1 MSVFTPEYKLSINGV
16 EYTDVAI
23 SDIAHQAGR
32 EDIYAQPTPSYI
44 QIALVALNNE
54 NYNFQV
60 NDGIALQVKDSTNV
74 FRTLFGG
81 NITDITTEVASASSV
96 AETFTYTILAL
107 GSLAKLP
114 KVIYDGTLARDDD
127 GDQIFELL
135 SDLFLNNWN
144 EVPAAETWAG
154 YDPTTTWANAENL
167 GLGEIDR
174 PGVYEI
180 INRSGSADPDTVYN
194 IASLIADSAF
204 GVLYEDNEGRIGY
217 ADALHRQN
225 YLANNGYTEIS
236 ANTAFGAGL
245 KVLTRGADV
254 RNDVFLNYGNNFG
267 SQVSAIDLD
276 SIEVFGYRGET
287 INTVLHDATDA
298 QSVANRFISLRSYPR
313 ALFDSI
319 TFPLTNSAIDDAD
332 RDALLGIF
340 VGQPMRIT
348 DLPVQIAPTLQFEG
362 YVEGWR
368 WSTRFNELFL
378 TINLSPIEFSQV
390 AVQWEQVSASEA
402 WNTLSGTLTWEN
414 AIGAVA

>member
-1 MSVFTPEYKLSINGV
+1 MTVFTPQYKLTVNGV
-16 EYTDVAI
+16 EYTNVAI

-32 EDIYAQPTPSYI
+32 EDIYSQPNPSYLQI
-44 QIALVALNNE
+44 QLVSLNNE
-54 NYNFQV
+54 NYNLQI
-60 NDGIALQVKDSTNV
+60 NDGITLQVKDSTDTY
-74 FRTLFGG
+74 RTLFGG
-81 NITDITTEVASASSV
+81 NITDITTEVATASSI

-114 KVIYDGTLARDDD
+114 KVIYEGTLARDDD
-127 GDQIFELL
+127 GDQIYELL

-144 EVPAAETWAG
+144 EVPAAETWSG

-174 PGVYEI
+174 PGQYDI
-180 INRSGSADPDTVYN
+180 RARSVDPDTVYN
-194 IASLIADSAF
+194 IASLIANSAF
-204 GVLYEDNEGRIGY
+204 GVLYEDNQGRIGY
-217 ADALHRQN
+217 ADSIHRQN
-225 YLANNGYTEIS
+225 YLANNGYTDIS
-236 ANTAFGAGL
+236 ANTAIGAGL

-254 RNDVFLNYGNNFG
+254 RNDIVVKFG
-267 SQVSAIDLD
+267 SGFGSERTAIDAT
-276 SIEVFGYRGET
+276 SIALFGYRGESL
-287 INTVLHDATDA
+287 NTVLHDGNDA
-298 QSVANRFISLRSYPR
+298 QAVADRFIALRSYPR

-332 RDALLGIF
+332 RDALLQIF

-348 DLPVQIAPTLQFEG
+348 DLPVQIAPTEQFEG

-390 AVQWEQVSASEA
+390 ALAWDQVSASEA
-402 WNTLSGTLTWEN
+402 WNTLSAILTWEN

>member
-1 MSVFTPEYKLSINGV
+1 MTVFTPDWKLTINAV
-16 EYTDVAI
+16 EYTNVAI

-32 EDIYAQPTPSYI
+32 EDIYSQPNPSYI
-44 QIALVALNNE
+44 QIELVALNNE
-54 NYNFQV
+54 NYDLQV
-60 NDGIALQVKDSTNV
+60 NDGITLQVKDSTDTY
-74 FRTLFGG
+74 RTLFGG
-81 NITDITTEVASASSV
+81 NITDITTEVATASSI

-114 KVIYDGTLARDDD
+114 KVIYNGTLARDDD
-127 GDQIFELL
+127 GDQIYELL

-144 EVPAAETWAG
+144 EVPAAETWSG
-154 YDPTTTWANAENL
+154 YDPTITWANAENI

-174 PGVYEI
+174 PGVYELE
-180 INRSGSADPDTVYN
+180 NRTADPDTTYN
-194 IASLIADSAF
+194 IASLIANSAF
-204 GVLYEDNEGRIGY
+204 GVLYEDNEGRISY
-217 ADALHRQN
+217 ADTTHRQN

-236 ANTAFGAGL
+236 ANTAIGAGL

-254 RNDVFLNYGNNFG
+254 RNEIILNYGNNYG
-267 SQVSAIDLD
+267 SQKTAIDLT
-276 SIEVFGYRGET
+276 SIATFGYRGET
-287 INTVLHDATDA
+287 LNTVLHDATDA
-298 QSVANRFISLRSYPR
+298 QAVADRFIALRSYPR

-332 RDALLGIF
+332 RDALLQIF

-348 DLPVQIAPTLQFEG
+348 DLPVQIAPTQQFEG

-390 AVQWEQVSASEA
+390 ALAWDQVSGSEA

>member
-1 MSVFTPEYKLSINGV
+1 MTVFTPEYKLTVNGV
-16 EYTDVAI
+16 EYTNVAI

-32 EDIYAQPTPSYI
+32 EDIYSQPNPSYL
-44 QIALVALNNE
+44 QIELVALNNE
-54 NYNFQV
+54 NYNLQV
-60 NDGIALQVKDSTNV
+60 NDGLTLQVQDSTNTY
-74 FRTLFGG
+74 RTLFGG
-81 NITDITTEVASASSV
+81 NITDITTEVATASSI

-114 KVIYDGTLARDDD
+114 KVIYNGTLAQDDD
-127 GDQIFELL
+127 GDQIYELL
-135 SDLFLNNWN
+135 SELFLNNWN

-154 YDPTTTWANAENL
+154 YDATTTWANAENI

-174 PGVYEI
+174 PGVYELE
-180 INRSGSADPDTVYN
+180 NRTADPDTTYN
-194 IASLIADSAF
+194 IASLIANSAL
-204 GVLYEDNEGRIGY
+204 GVLYEDNEGRISY
-217 ADALHRQN
+217 ADTTHRQN

-236 ANTAFGAGL
+236 ANTAIGAGL

-254 RNDVFLNYGNNFG
+254 RNEIILNYGNNYG
-267 SQVSAIDLD
+267 SQKTAIDLT
-276 SIEVFGYRGET
+276 SIATFGYRGET
-287 INTVLHDATDA
+287 LNTVLHDATDA
-298 QSVANRFISLRSYPR
+298 QAVANRFISLRSYPR

-332 RDALLGIF
+332 RDALLQIF

-348 DLPVQIAPTLQFEG
+348 DLPVQIAPTQQFEG

-390 AVQWEQVSASEA
+390 ALEWEQVSASEA

>member
-60 NDGIALQVKDSTNV
+60 NDGIALQVKDSTNT

-96 AETFTYTILAL
+96 AETFTYTIIAL

-127 GDQIFELL
+127 GDQMWELL
-135 SDLFLNNWN
+135 SELFLNNWN
-144 EVPAAETWAG
+144 EVPAGETWSG
-154 YDPTTTWANAENL
+154 YDPTVTWANAENL

-180 INRSGSADPDTVYN
+180 TARGADADTVYN
-194 IASLIADSAF
+194 IATLIADSAL
-204 GVLYEDNEGRIGY
+204 GVLYEDSEGRIGY
-217 ADALHRQN
+217 SDTLHRQN

-254 RNDVFLNYGNNFG
+254 RNDIILNYGNNFG
-267 SQVSAIDLD
+267 SQVSTIDLN
-276 SIEVFGYRGET
+276 SIELFGYRGET
-287 INTVLHDATDA
+287 INTVLHDAVDA
-298 QSVANRFISLRSYPR
+298 QAVADRFIALRSYPR

-340 VGQPMRIT
+340 IGQPMRIT
-348 DLPVQIAPTLQFEG
+348 DLPVQITPSGQFEG

-368 WSTRFNELFL
+368 WSTRFNELFV

-390 AVQWEQVSASEA
+390 AVQWEQVSALEA
-402 WNTLSGTLTWEN
+402 WNTLSAILTWEN

>member
-1 MSVFTPEYKLSINGV
+1 MTVFTPDWKLTINAV
-16 EYTDVAI
+16 EYTNVAI

-32 EDIYAQPTPSYI
+32 EDIYSQPNPSYI
-44 QIALVALNNE
+44 QIELIALNNE
-54 NYNFQV
+54 NYNLQV
-60 NDGIALQVKDSTNV
+60 NDGITLQVKDSTNTY
-74 FRTLFGG
+74 RTLFGG
-81 NITDITTEVASASSV
+81 NITDITTEVATASSI

-114 KVIYDGTLARDDD
+114 KVIYNGTLAQDDD
-127 GDQIFELL
+127 GDQIYELL
-135 SDLFLNNWN
+135 SELFLNNWN
-144 EVPAAETWAG
+144 EVPAAETWSG
-154 YDPTTTWANAENL
+154 YDPTITWANAENV

-174 PGVYEI
+174 PGVYELE
-180 INRSGSADPDTVYN
+180 NRTADPDTTYN
-194 IASLIADSAF
+194 IASLIANSAL
-204 GVLYEDNEGRIGY
+204 GVLYEDNEGRISY
-217 ADALHRQN
+217 ADTTHRQN

-236 ANTAFGAGL
+236 ANTAIGAGL

-254 RNDVFLNYGNNFG
+254 RNEIILNYGNNYG
-267 SQVSAIDLD
+267 SQKTAIDLT
-276 SIEVFGYRGET
+276 SIATFGYRGET
-287 INTVLHDATDA
+287 LNTVLHDATDA
-298 QSVANRFISLRSYPR
+298 QAVADRFIALRSYPR

-332 RDALLGIF
+332 RDALLQIF

-348 DLPVQIAPTLQFEG
+348 NLPVQIAPTEQFEG

-390 AVQWEQVSASEA
+390 ALAWDQVSASEA
-402 WNTLSGTLTWEN
+402 WNTLSAILTWEN

>member
-1 MSVFTPEYKLSINGV
+1 MTVFTPEYQLTVNGV
-16 EYTDVAI
+16 EYTNVAI

-32 EDIYAQPTPSYI
+32 EDIYSQPNPSYL
-44 QIALVALNNE
+44 QIELVALNNE
-54 NYNFQV
+54 NYNLQV
-60 NDGIALQVKDSTNV
+60 NDGLTLQVKDSTNTY
-74 FRTLFGG
+74 RTLFGG
-81 NITDITTEVASASSV
+81 NITDITTEVATASSI

-114 KVIYDGTLARDDD
+114 KVIYNGTLARDDD
-127 GDQIFELL
+127 GDQIYELL
-135 SDLFLNNWN
+135 SELFLNNWN
-144 EVPAAETWAG
+144 EVPAAETWSG
-154 YDPTTTWANAENL
+154 YDPTITWANAENI

-174 PGVYEI
+174 PGVYELE
-180 INRSGSADPDTVYN
+180 NRTADPDTTYN
-194 IASLIADSAF
+194 IASLIANSAL
-204 GVLYEDNEGRIGY
+204 GVLYEDNEGRISY
-217 ADALHRQN
+217 ADTTHRQN

-236 ANTAFGAGL
+236 ANTAIGAGL

-254 RNDVFLNYGNNFG
+254 RNEIILNYGNNYG
-267 SQVSAIDLD
+267 SQKTAIDLT
-276 SIEVFGYRGET
+276 SIATFGYRGET
-287 INTVLHDATDA
+287 LNTVLHDETDA
-298 QSVANRFISLRSYPR
+298 QAVADRFIALRSYPR

-332 RDALLGIF
+332 RDALLQIF

-348 DLPVQIAPTLQFEG
+348 DLPVQIAPTQQFEG

-390 AVQWEQVSASEA
+390 ALAWDQVSASEA
-402 WNTLSGTLTWEN
+402 WNTLSAILTWEN

>member
-1 MSVFTPEYKLSINGV
+1 MTVFTPEYKLTVNGV
-16 EYTDVAI
+16 EYTNVAI

-32 EDIYAQPTPSYI
+32 EDIYSQPNPSYL
-44 QIALVALNNE
+44 QIELVALNNE
-54 NYNFQV
+54 NYNLQV
-60 NDGIALQVKDSTNV
+60 NDGLTLQVKDSTNTY
-74 FRTLFGG
+74 RTLFGG
-81 NITDITTEVASASSV
+81 NITDITTEVATASSI

-114 KVIYDGTLARDDD
+114 KVIYNGTLAQDDD
-127 GDQIFELL
+127 GDQIWELL
-135 SDLFLNNWN
+135 SEIFLNNWN

-154 YDPTTTWANAENL
+154 YDATTTWANAENV

-174 PGVYEI
+174 PGVYELE
-180 INRSGSADPDTVYN
+180 NRTADPDTTYN
-194 IASLIADSAF
+194 IASLIANSAL
-204 GVLYEDNEGRIGY
+204 GVLYEDNEGRISY
-217 ADALHRQN
+217 ADTTHRQN

-236 ANTAFGAGL
+236 ANTAIGAGL
-245 KVLTRGADV
+245 KVLTRGADI
-254 RNDVFLNYGNNFG
+254 RNEIILNYGNNFG
-267 SQVSAIDLD
+267 SQKTAIDLT
-276 SIEVFGYRGET
+276 SIATFGYRGET
-287 INTVLHDATDA
+287 LNTVLHDATDA
-298 QSVANRFISLRSYPR
+298 QAVADRFIALRSYPR

-332 RDALLGIF
+332 RDALLQIF

-348 DLPVQIAPTLQFEG
+348 DLPVQIAPTQQFEG

-390 AVQWEQVSASEA
+390 ALAWDQVSASEA
-402 WNTLSGTLTWEN
+402 WNTLSAILTWEN

>member
-1 MSVFTPEYKLSINGV
+1 MTVFTPEYQLTVNGV
-16 EYTDVAI
+16 EYTNVAI

-32 EDIYAQPTPSYI
+32 EDIYSQPNPSYL
-44 QIALVALNNE
+44 QIELVALNNE
-54 NYNFQV
+54 NYNLQV
-60 NDGIALQVKDSTNV
+60 NDGLTLQVKDSTNV
-74 FRTLFGG
+74 YRTLFGG
-81 NITDITTEVASASSV
+81 NITDITTEVATASSI

-114 KVIYDGTLARDDD
+114 KVIYEGSLARDDD
-127 GDQIFELL
+127 GDQIYELL

-144 EVPAAETWAG
+144 EVPAAETWSG

-174 PGVYEI
+174 PGQYDI
-180 INRSGSADPDTVYN
+180 RARSADPDTVYN
-194 IASLIADSAF
+194 IASLIANSAF
-204 GVLYEDNEGRIGY
+204 GVLYEDNQGRIGY
-217 ADALHRQN
+217 ADSIHRQN
-225 YLANNGYTEIS
+225 YLANNGYTDIS
-236 ANTAFGAGL
+236 ANTAIGAGL

-254 RNDVFLNYGNNFG
+254 RNDIVVRFG
-267 SQVSAIDLD
+267 SGFGSERTAIDAT
-276 SIEVFGYRGET
+276 SIALFGYRGESL
-287 INTVLHDATDA
+287 NTVLHDGNDA
-298 QSVANRFISLRSYPR
+298 QDVADRFIALRSYPR

-332 RDALLGIF
+332 RDALLQIF

-390 AVQWEQVSASEA
+390 ALEWEQVSASEA

>member
-1 MSVFTPEYKLSINGV
+1 MTVFTPEYKLTVNGV
-16 EYTDVAI
+16 EYTNVAI

-32 EDIYAQPTPSYI
+32 EDIYSQPNPSYL
-44 QIALVALNNE
+44 QIELVALNNE
-54 NYNFQV
+54 NYNLQV
-60 NDGIALQVKDSTNV
+60 NDGLTLQVKDSTDTY
-74 FRTLFGG
+74 RTLFGG
-81 NITDITTEVASASSV
+81 NITDITTEVATASSI

-127 GDQIFELL
+127 GDQIWELL
-135 SDLFLNNWN
+135 SEIFLNNWN
-144 EVPAAETWAG
+144 EVPAAETWSG
-154 YDPTTTWANAENL
+154 YDPTTTWATAENI

-174 PGVYEI
+174 PGVYELE
-180 INRSGSADPDTVYN
+180 NRTADPDTTYN
-194 IASLIADSAF
+194 IASLIANSAL
-204 GVLYEDNEGRIGY
+204 GVLYEDNEGRISY
-217 ADALHRQN
+217 ADTTHRQN

-236 ANTAFGAGL
+236 ANTAIGAGL

-254 RNDVFLNYGNNFG
+254 RNEIILNYGNNYG
-267 SQVSAIDLD
+267 SQKTAIDLT
-276 SIEVFGYRGET
+276 SIATFGYRGET
-287 INTVLHDATDA
+287 LNTVLHDATDA
-298 QSVANRFISLRSYPR
+298 QAVADRFISLRSYPR

-332 RDALLGIF
+332 RDALLQIF

-348 DLPVQIAPTLQFEG
+348 DLPVQIAPTEQFEG

-390 AVQWEQVSASEA
+390 ALEWEQVSASEA
-402 WNTLSGTLTWEN
+402 WNTLSAILTWEN

>member
-60 NDGIALQVKDSTNV
+60 NDGIALQVKDSANV

-114 KVIYDGTLARDDD
+114 KVIYEGTLSRADD
-127 GDQIFELL
+127 GNQIYQLL

-154 YDPTTTWANAENL
+154 YDPTITWANAENL

-174 PGVYEI
+174 PGQFDI
-180 INRSGSADPDTVYN
+180 RARSAEPDTVYN
-194 IASLIADSAF
+194 IASLIAQSAF
-204 GVLYEDNEGRIGY
+204 GVLYEDNQGRIGY
-217 ADALHRQN
+217 ADAIHRQN
-225 YLANNGYTEIS
+225 YLANNGYTDIS
-236 ANTAFGAGL
+236 ANTAFGVGL

-254 RNDVFLNYGNNFG
+254 RNDVVVRFG
-267 SQVSAIDLD
+267 SGFGSERTALD
-276 SIEVFGYRGET
+276 ATSIELFGFRGESL
-287 INTVLHDATDA
+287 NTVLHDGNDA
-298 QSVANRFISLRSYPR
+298 QDVADRFIELRAYPR

-319 TFPLTNSAIDDAD
+319 TFPLTNSEIDDAD
-332 RDALLGIF
+332 RDALLNIF

-348 DLPVQIAPTLQFEG
+348 DLPVQIAPTSQFEG

-378 TINLSPIEFSQV
+378 TINLSPIEFSTV
-390 AVQWEQVSASEA
+390 AIRWEQVSASEE
-402 WNTLSGTLTWEN
+402 WDTLSAILTWEN

>member
-1 MSVFTPEYKLSINGV
+1 MTVFTPEYQLTVNGV
-16 EYTDVAI
+16 EYTNVAI

-32 EDIYAQPTPSYI
+32 EDIYSQPNPSYL
-44 QIALVALNNE
+44 QIELVALNNE
-54 NYNFQV
+54 NYNLQV
-60 NDGIALQVKDSTNV
+60 NDGLTLQVKDSTNV
-74 FRTLFGG
+74 YRTLFGG
-81 NITDITTEVASASSV
+81 NITDITTEVATASSI

-114 KVIYDGTLARDDD
+114 KVIYNGTLAQDDD
-127 GDQIFELL
+127 GDQIWELL
-135 SDLFLNNWN
+135 SEIFLNNWN

-154 YDPTTTWANAENL
+154 YDATTTWANAENV

-174 PGVYEI
+174 PGVYELE
-180 INRSGSADPDTVYN
+180 NRTADPDTTYN
-194 IASLIADSAF
+194 IASLIANSAL
-204 GVLYEDNEGRIGY
+204 GVLYEDNEGRISY
-217 ADALHRQN
+217 ADTTHRQN

-236 ANTAFGAGL
+236 ANTAIGAGL

-254 RNDVFLNYGNNFG
+254 RNEIILNYGNNFG
-267 SQVSAIDLD
+267 SQKTAIDLT
-276 SIEVFGYRGET
+276 SIATFGYRGET
-287 INTVLHDATDA
+287 LNTVLHDATDA
-298 QSVANRFISLRSYPR
+298 QAVADRFIALRSYPR

-332 RDALLGIF
+332 RDALLQIF

-348 DLPVQIAPTLQFEG
+348 DLPVQIAPTQQFEG

-390 AVQWEQVSASEA
+390 ALAWDQVSASEA
-402 WNTLSGTLTWEN
+402 WNTLSAILTWEN

>member
-1 MSVFTPEYKLSINGV
+1 MTVFTPDWKLTINAV
-16 EYTDVAI
+16 EYTNVAI

-32 EDIYAQPTPSYI
+32 EDIYSQPNPSYM
-44 QIALVALNNE
+44 QIELVALNNE
-54 NYNFQV
+54 NYNLQV
-60 NDGIALQVKDSTNV
+60 NDGLTLQVKDSTNTY
-74 FRTLFGG
+74 RTLFGG
-81 NITDITTEVASASSV
+81 NITDITTEVATASSI

-114 KVIYDGTLARDDD
+114 KVIYNGTLAQDDD
-127 GDQIFELL
+127 GDQIYELL
-135 SDLFLNNWN
+135 SELFLNNWN
-144 EVPAAETWAG
+144 EVPAAETWSG
-154 YDPTTTWANAENL
+154 YDPTITWANAENI

-174 PGVYEI
+174 PGVYELE
-180 INRSGSADPDTVYN
+180 NRTADPDTTYN
-194 IASLIADSAF
+194 IASLIANSAL
-204 GVLYEDNEGRIGY
+204 GVLYEDNEGRISY
-217 ADALHRQN
+217 ADTTHRQN

-236 ANTAFGAGL
+236 ANTAIGAGL

-254 RNDVFLNYGNNFG
+254 RNEIILNYGNNYG
-267 SQVSAIDLD
+267 SQKIAIDLT
-276 SIEVFGYRGET
+276 SIATFGYRGET
-287 INTVLHDATDA
+287 LNTVLHDATDA
-298 QSVANRFISLRSYPR
+298 QAVADRFIALRSYPR

-332 RDALLGIF
+332 RDALLQIF

-348 DLPVQIAPTLQFEG
+348 DLPVQIAPTQQFEG

-390 AVQWEQVSASEA
+390 ALQWEQVSASEA

>member
-1 MSVFTPEYKLSINGV
+1 MTVFTPEYKLTVNGV
-16 EYTDVAI
+16 EYTNVAI

-32 EDIYAQPTPSYI
+32 EDIYSQPNPSYL
-44 QIALVALNNE
+44 QIELIALNNE
-54 NYNFQV
+54 NYNLQV
-60 NDGIALQVKDSTNV
+60 NDGITLQIKDSTNTY
-74 FRTLFGG
+74 RTLFGG
-81 NITDITTEVASASSV
+81 NITDITTEVATASSI

-114 KVIYDGTLARDDD
+114 KVIYNGTLAQDDD
-127 GDQIFELL
+127 GDQIYELL
-135 SDLFLNNWN
+135 SELFLNNWN
-144 EVPAAETWAG
+144 EVPAAETWSG
-154 YDPTTTWANAENL
+154 YDPTITWANAENL

-174 PGVYEI
+174 PGIYELE
-180 INRSGSADPDTVYN
+180 NRTADPDTTYN
-194 IASLIADSAF
+194 IASLIANSAL
-204 GVLYEDNEGRIGY
+204 GVLYEDNEGRISY
-217 ADALHRQN
+217 ADTTHRQN

-236 ANTAFGAGL
+236 ANTAIGAGL

-254 RNDVFLNYGNNFG
+254 RNEIILNYGNNYG
-267 SQVSAIDLD
+267 SQKTAIDLT
-276 SIEVFGYRGET
+276 SIATFGYRGET
-287 INTVLHDATDA
+287 LNTVLHDATDA
-298 QSVANRFISLRSYPR
+298 QSVADRFISLRSYPR

-332 RDALLGIF
+332 RDALLQIF

-390 AVQWEQVSASEA
+390 AVQWDQVSASEA

>member
-1 MSVFTPEYKLSINGV
+1 MTVFTPEYKLTVNGV
-16 EYTDVAI
+16 EYTNVAI

-32 EDIYAQPTPSYI
+32 EDIYSQPNPSYL
-44 QIALVALNNE
+44 QIELVALNNE
-54 NYNFQV
+54 NYNLQI
-60 NDGIALQVKDSTNV
+60 NDGLTLQVKDSTDTY
-74 FRTLFGG
+74 RTLFGG
-81 NITDITTEVASASSV
+81 NITDITTEVATASSI
-96 AETFTYTILAL
+96 AETFTYTVLAL

-114 KVIYDGTLARDDD
+114 KVIYNGTLAQDDD
-127 GDQIFELL
+127 GDQMYELL
-135 SDLFLNNWN
+135 SEIFLNNWN

-154 YDPTTTWANAENL
+154 YDATTIWANAENV

-174 PGVYEI
+174 PGVYELE
-180 INRSGSADPDTVYN
+180 NRTADPDTTYN
-194 IASLIADSAF
+194 IASLIANSAL
-204 GVLYEDNEGRIGY
+204 GVLYEDNEGRISY
-217 ADALHRQN
+217 ADTTHRQN

-236 ANTAFGAGL
+236 ANTAIGAGL

-254 RNDVFLNYGNNFG
+254 RNEIILNYGNNYG
-267 SQVSAIDLD
+267 SQETAIDLT
-276 SIEVFGYRGET
+276 SIATFGYRGET
-287 INTVLHDATDA
+287 LNTVLHDATDA
-298 QSVANRFISLRSYPR
+298 QAVADRFIALRSYPR

-332 RDALLGIF
+332 RDALLQIF

-348 DLPVQIAPTLQFEG
+348 DLPVQIAPTEQFEG

-390 AVQWEQVSASEA
+390 ALEWEQVSASEA

>member
-1 MSVFTPEYKLSINGV
+1 MTVFAPVYKLTINGV

-23 SDIAHQAGR
+23 QDITHQAGR
-32 EDIYAQPTPSYI
+32 DDIYAQPLPSYLQI
-44 QIALVALNNE
+44 SLIALNDE
-54 NYNFQV
+54 NYNFQI
-60 NDGIALQVKDSTNV
+60 NDGIALQVKDSTNT

-81 NITDITTEVASASSV
+81 NITDITTEIATASSI
-96 AETFTYTILAL
+96 AKTYTYTILAL

-114 KVIYDGTLARDDD
+114 KIITDGVLSQDDD
-127 GDQIFELL
+127 GDQIWALL
-135 SDLFLNNWN
+135 SELFLNNWN
-144 EVPAAETWAG
+144 EVPAAETWSG
-154 YDPTTTWANAENL
+154 YDPTITWANAENI

-174 PGVYEI
+174 PGQYEME
-180 INRSGSADPDTVYN
+180 NRTSNPDTIYN

-217 ADALHRQN
+217 ADSIHRQN
-225 YLANNGYTEIS
+225 YLANNGYTDIS
-236 ANTAFGAGL
+236 ANTAIGAGL
-245 KVLTRGADV
+245 KTLARSADV
-254 RNDVFLNYGNNFG
+254 RNDIYINYGNNYG
-267 SQVSAIDLD
+267 SQVSATDAT
-276 SIEVFGYRGET
+276 SIANFGYKGET

-298 QSVANRFISLRSYPR
+298 QAVADRYIDLRSYPR
-313 ALFDSI
+313 PLFDSI
-319 TFPLTNSAIDDAD
+319 TFPITNSEIDDAD

-340 VGQPMRIT
+340 IGQPLRIT
-348 DLPVQIAPTLQFEG
+348 DLPVQIASSGQFEG

-390 AVQWEQVSASEA
+390 ALQWEQVSASEA

>member
-1 MSVFTPEYKLSINGV
+1 MSVFTPEYKLTINGV

-23 SDIAHQAGR
+23 ADINHEAGR
-32 EDIYAQPTPSYI
+32 NEIYSQPAPSYI
-44 QIALVALNNE
+44 QLELLALNNE
-54 NYNFQV
+54 NYNIQI
-60 NDGIALQVKDSTNV
+60 NDGITLQVKDSTNT

-81 NITDITTEVASASSV
+81 NITDVTTEVRTASSI
-96 AETFTYTILAL
+96 AETFSYNIIAV

-114 KVIYDGTLARDDD
+114 RVIYEGTLARDDD
-127 GDQIFELL
+127 GDQIYELL
-135 SDLFLNNWN
+135 ADLFLNNWN
-144 EVPAAETWAG
+144 EVPAAETWSG
-154 YDPTTTWANAENL
+154 YDPTVTWANAENL

-180 INRSGSADPDTVYN
+180 TARGADSDTVYN

-254 RNDVFLNYGNNFG
+254 RNDIILNYGNNFG

-276 SIEVFGYRGET
+276 SIATFGYRGET
-287 INTVLHDATDA
+287 INTRLHDAVDA
-298 QSVANRFISLRSYPR
+298 QAVANRFISLRSYPR

-340 VGQPMRIT
+340 IGQPLRIT
-348 DLPVQIAPTLQFEG
+348 DLPVQIAPTGQFEG

-390 AVQWEQVSASEA
+390 ALQWDQVSASEA
-402 WNTLSGTLTWEN
+402 WNTLSGTLTWQN

>member
-1 MSVFTPEYKLSINGV
+1 MTVFTPDWKLTINAV
-16 EYTDVAI
+16 EYTNVAI

-32 EDIYAQPTPSYI
+32 EDIYSQPNPSYM
-44 QIALVALNNE
+44 QIELVALNNE
-54 NYNFQV
+54 NYNLQV
-60 NDGIALQVKDSTNV
+60 NDGITLQVKDSTNTY
-74 FRTLFGG
+74 RTLFGG
-81 NITDITTEVASASSV
+81 NITDITTEVRTASSI

-114 KVIYDGTLARDDD
+114 KVIYNGTLAQDDD
-127 GDQIFELL
+127 GDQIYDLL

-144 EVPAAETWAG
+144 EVPAAETWSG
-154 YDPTTTWANAENL
+154 YDATITWANAENL

-174 PGVYEI
+174 PGVYELE
-180 INRSGSADPDTVYN
+180 NRTADPDTTYN
-194 IASLIADSAF
+194 IASLIANSAL
-204 GVLYEDNEGRIGY
+204 GVLYEDNEGRISY
-217 ADALHRQN
+217 ADTTHRQN

-236 ANTAFGAGL
+236 ANTAIGAGL

-254 RNDVFLNYGNNFG
+254 RNEIILNYGNNYG
-267 SQVSAIDLD
+267 SQKTAIDLT
-276 SIEVFGYRGET
+276 SIATFGYRGET
-287 INTVLHDATDA
+287 LNTVLHDATDA
-298 QSVANRFISLRSYPR
+298 QAVADRFIALRSYPR

-319 TFPLTNSAIDDAD
+319 TFPLTNSAIDDTD
-332 RDALLGIF
+332 RDALLQIF

-348 DLPVQIAPTLQFEG
+348 DLPVQIAPTEQFEG

-390 AVQWEQVSASEA
+390 ALAWDQVSASEA
-402 WNTLSGTLTWEN
+402 WNTLSAILTWEN

>member
-1 MSVFTPEYKLSINGV
+1 MTVFTPDWKLTINAV
-16 EYTDVAI
+16 EYTNVAI

-32 EDIYAQPTPSYI
+32 EDIYSQPNPSYI
-44 QIALVALNNE
+44 QIELVALNNE
-54 NYNFQV
+54 NYNLQV
-60 NDGIALQVKDSTNV
+60 NDGITLQVKDSTDTY
-74 FRTLFGG
+74 RTLFGG
-81 NITDITTEVASASSV
+81 NITDITTEVATASSI

-114 KVIYDGTLARDDD
+114 KVIYEGTLARDDD
-127 GDQIFELL
+127 GDQIYELL

-144 EVPAAETWAG
+144 EVPAAETWSG
-154 YDPTTTWANAENL
+154 YDPTITWANAENL

-174 PGVYEI
+174 PGQYDI
-180 INRSGSADPDTVYN
+180 RARSVDPDTVYN
-194 IASLIADSAF
+194 IANLIANSAF
-204 GVLYEDNEGRIGY
+204 GVLYEDNQGRIGY
-217 ADALHRQN
+217 ADSIHRQN
-225 YLANNGYTEIS
+225 YLANNGYTDIS
-236 ANTAFGAGL
+236 ANTAIGAGL

-254 RNDVFLNYGNNFG
+254 RNDIVVKFG
-267 SQVSAIDLD
+267 SGFGSERTAIDAT
-276 SIEVFGYRGET
+276 SIALFGYRGESL
-287 INTVLHDATDA
+287 NTVLHDGNDA
-298 QSVANRFISLRSYPR
+298 QAVADRFISLRSYPR

-332 RDALLGIF
+332 RDALLQIF

-348 DLPVQIAPTLQFEG
+348 DLPVQIAPTEQFEG

-390 AVQWEQVSASEA
+390 ALAWDQVSASEA
-402 WNTLSGTLTWEN
+402 WNTLSAILTWEN

>member
-1 MSVFTPEYKLSINGV
+1 MTIFTPDWKLTINAV
-16 EYTDVAI
+16 EYTNVAI

-32 EDIYAQPTPSYI
+32 EDIYSQPNPSYI
-44 QIALVALNNE
+44 QIELVALNNE
-54 NYNFQV
+54 NYNLQI
-60 NDGIALQVKDSTNV
+60 NDGITLQVKDSTNTY
-74 FRTLFGG
+74 RTLFGG
-81 NITDITTEVASASSV
+81 NITDITTEVATASSI

-114 KVIYDGTLARDDD
+114 KVIYNGTLAQDDD
-127 GDQIFELL
+127 GDQIWELL
-135 SDLFLNNWN
+135 AEIFLNNWN
-144 EVPAAETWAG
+144 EVPAAETWSG
-154 YDPTTTWANAENL
+154 YDATTTWANAENV

-174 PGVYEI
+174 PGVYELE
-180 INRSGSADPDTVYN
+180 NRTADPDTTYN
-194 IASLIADSAF
+194 IASLIANSAL
-204 GVLYEDNEGRIGY
+204 GVLYEDNEGRISY
-217 ADALHRQN
+217 ADTTHRQN

-236 ANTAFGAGL
+236 ANTAIGAGL

-254 RNDVFLNYGNNFG
+254 RNEIILNYGNNYG
-267 SQVSAIDLD
+267 SQKTAIDLT
-276 SIEVFGYRGET
+276 SIATFGYRGET
-287 INTVLHDATDA
+287 LNTVLHDATDA
-298 QSVANRFISLRSYPR
+298 QAVADRFIALRSYPR

-332 RDALLGIF
+332 RDALLQIF

-348 DLPVQIAPTLQFEG
+348 DLPVQIAPTQQFEG

-390 AVQWEQVSASEA
+390 ALEWNQVSGSEA
-402 WNTLSGTLTWEN
+402 WNTLSAILTWEN

>member
-1 MSVFTPEYKLSINGV
+1 MSVFTPEWKLSINGV

-23 SDIAHQAGR
+23 SEINHQSGR
-32 EDIYAQPTPSYI
+32 DDIYAQPAPSFL
-44 QIALVALNNE
+44 QIELIALNNE
-54 NYNFQV
+54 NYDLQI
-60 NDGIALQVKDSTNV
+60 NDGLTLQVKDSTNT

-81 NITDITTEVASASSV
+81 NITDITTEVATASSI
-96 AETFTYTILAL
+96 AETFTYTIIAL

-114 KVIYDGTLARDDD
+114 KVIYNGTLARDDD
-127 GDQIFELL
+127 GDQIWALL

-144 EVPAAETWAG
+144 ELPAAETWSG
-154 YDPTTTWANAENL
+154 YDPTITWANAENL

-174 PGVYEI
+174 PGQYELE
-180 INRSGSADPDTVYN
+180 NRTANPDTIYN

-217 ADALHRQN
+217 ADSIHRQT
-225 YLANNGYTEIS
+225 YLANNGYTDIS
-236 ANTAFGAGL
+236 ANTALGAGL
-245 KVLTRGADV
+245 KVLTRGADI
-254 RNDVFLNYGNNFG
+254 RNEIFINYGNNFG
-267 SQVSAIDLD
+267 SQKSATDAT
-276 SIEVFGYRGET
+276 SIATFGYRGET
-287 INTVLHDATDA
+287 LNTVLHDAIDA
-298 QSVANRFISLRSYPR
+298 QAVADRFISLRSYPR

-332 RDALLGIF
+332 RDALLQIF

-348 DLPVQIAPTLQFEG
+348 DLPVQIAPTQQFEG

-368 WSTRFNELFL
+368 WSTRYNELFL

-390 AVQWEQVSASEA
+390 ALEWEQVSASEA
-402 WNTLSGTLTWEN
+402 WNTLSGTLTWEK

>member
-1 MSVFTPEYKLSINGV
+1 MTVFTPDWKLTINAV
-16 EYTDVAI
+16 EYTNVAI

-32 EDIYAQPTPSYI
+32 DDIYSQPNPSYL
-44 QIALVALNNE
+44 QIELVALNNE
-54 NYNFQV
+54 NYNLQV
-60 NDGIALQVKDSTNV
+60 NDGLTLQVKDSTNTY
-74 FRTLFGG
+74 RTLFGG
-81 NITDITTEVASASSV
+81 NITDITTEVATASSI

-114 KVIYDGTLARDDD
+114 KVIYDGTLARDND
-127 GDQIFELL
+127 GDQIYELL

-144 EVPAAETWAG
+144 EVPAAETWSG

-174 PGVYEI
+174 PGQYDI
-180 INRSGSADPDTVYN
+180 RARSVDPDTVYN
-194 IASLIADSAF
+194 IASLIANSAF
-204 GVLYEDNEGRIGY
+204 AVLYEDNQGRIGY
-217 ADALHRQN
+217 ADSIHRQN
-225 YLANNGYTEIS
+225 YLANNGYTDIS
-236 ANTAFGAGL
+236 ANTAIGAGL
-245 KVLTRGADV
+245 KVLTRGSDV
-254 RNDVFLNYGNNFG
+254 RNDIVVKFG
-267 SQVSAIDLD
+267 SGFGSERTAIDAT
-276 SIEVFGYRGET
+276 SIALFGYRGESL
-287 INTVLHDATDA
+287 NTVLHDGNDA
-298 QSVANRFISLRSYPR
+298 QAVANRFIALRSYPR

-332 RDALLGIF
+332 RDALLQIF

-348 DLPVQIAPTLQFEG
+348 DLPVQIAPTEQFEG

-390 AVQWEQVSASEA
+390 ALQWEQVSASEA

>member
-1 MSVFTPEYKLSINGV
+1 MTVFTPEYKLTVNGV
-16 EYTDVAI
+16 EYTNVAI

-32 EDIYAQPTPSYI
+32 EDIYSQPNPSYL
-44 QIALVALNNE
+44 QIELVALNNE
-54 NYNFQV
+54 NYNLQV
-60 NDGIALQVKDSTNV
+60 NDGLTLQVKDSTNIY
-74 FRTLFGG
+74 RTLFGG
-81 NITDITTEVASASSV
+81 NITDITTEVATASSI

-114 KVIYDGTLARDDD
+114 KVIYNGTLARDDD
-127 GDQIFELL
+127 GDQIWELL
-135 SDLFLNNWN
+135 SELFLNNWN
-144 EVPAAETWAG
+144 EVPAAETWSG
-154 YDPTTTWANAENL
+154 YDATTTWVNAENV

-174 PGVYEI
+174 PGVYELE
-180 INRSGSADPDTVYN
+180 NRTADPDTTYN
-194 IASLIADSAF
+194 IASLIANSAL
-204 GVLYEDNEGRIGY
+204 GVLYEDNEGRISY
-217 ADALHRQN
+217 ADTTHRQN

-236 ANTAFGAGL
+236 ANTAIGAGL

-254 RNDVFLNYGNNFG
+254 RNEIILNYGNNFG
-267 SQVSAIDLD
+267 SQKTAIDLD
-276 SIEVFGYRGET
+276 SIETFGYRGET
-287 INTVLHDATDA
+287 LNTVLHDATDA
-298 QSVANRFISLRSYPR
+298 QAVANRFISLRSYPR

-378 TINLSPIEFSQV
+378 TINLSPVEFSQV